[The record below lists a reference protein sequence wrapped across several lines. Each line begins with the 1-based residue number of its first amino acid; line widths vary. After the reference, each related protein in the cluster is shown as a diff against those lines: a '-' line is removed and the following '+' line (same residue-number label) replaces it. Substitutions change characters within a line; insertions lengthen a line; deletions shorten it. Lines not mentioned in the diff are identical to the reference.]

1 MKMSFSQLF
10 DFVGDMN
17 TLVRI
22 ICYTTFVLPWYLFLM
37 IRSAK
42 IVFIYEYIGLQ
53 LTKLKRASF

>member
-22 ICYTTFVLPWYLFLM
+22 SNEDIIFYRRY
-37 IRSAK
+37 
-42 IVFIYEYIGLQ
+42 YNEQ
-53 LTKLKRASF
+53 LIENNFHN

>member
-22 ICYTTFVLPWYLFLM
+22 LM
-37 IRSAK
+37 
-42 IVFIYEYIGLQ
+42 GLQ
-53 LTKLKRASF
+53 IYLEHPILQI